1 MPPSEITLES
11 ILAAAQAE
19 AGVAGDSDSRVV
31 ACPAASGK
39 PYSAM
44 AKTPVAA

>member
-1 MPPSEITLES
+1 MTFSEITLES

-19 AGVAGDSDSRVV
+19 AGEVVDSNLHILE
-31 ACPAASGK
+31 CPAACEK

-44 AKTPVAA
+44 AQTPVAA